1 MRIAQ
6 SPNDLLFN
14 LTEIRP
20 KHAVKRFRKAIL
32 EDYPGKGCAYC
43 GRQSASNLYTLD
55 HIVAKSRGGP
65 NRRWNLA
72 RCCTHCNG
80 SKSNRDVL
88 PWWRPQTYWDSH
100 RETILFE
107 WMRYNSNMDDAMLAL
122 EHSLRE
128 GTLDKEALDEL
139 KHIKEPQ
146 PTYFDIFCEENPSA
160 PECLIYDC

>member
-1 MRIAQ
+1 MQVAQ

-43 GRQSASNLYTLD
+43 GRESHLYTLD

-72 RCCTHCNG
+72 RCCTQCNG
-80 SKSNRDVL
+80 SKSNTDVL
-88 PWWRPQTYWDSH
+88 PWWRPQTIWNEF
-100 RETILFE
+100 REDQLFA
-107 WMRYNSNMDDAMLAL
+107 WMRENSNIDAMTAL
-122 EHSLRE
+122 EISLRE
-128 GTLDKEALDEL
+128 GTLDEEALKEL
-139 KHIKEPQ
+139 KNPK
-146 PTYFDIFCEENPSA
+146 PTREEYWDKYCSIHFDA
-160 PECLIYDC
+160 PECLIYDV

>member
-32 EDYPGKGCAYC
+32 EDYPGQGCAYC
-43 GRQSASNLYTLD
+43 GREYSLFTLD
-55 HIVAKSRGGP
+55 HIIAKSRGGP

-72 RCCTHCNG
+72 RCCAQCNG

-88 PWWRPQTYWDSH
+88 PWWRPQTIWNSN
-100 RETILFE
+100 REAILFE
-107 WMRYNSNMDDAMLAL
+107 WMRYNSTMDDAMSAL

-128 GTLDKEALDEL
+128 GTLDQEALEEL
-139 KHIKEPQ
+139 KRTKEPKANF
-146 PTYFDIFCEENPSA
+146 FDMHCEANPWE
-160 PECLIYDC
+160 PECLIYEC

>member
-20 KHAVKRFRKAIL
+20 KHAVKRFRKSIL

-43 GRQSASNLYTLD
+43 GRESHLYTLD

-72 RCCTHCNG
+72 RCCTQCNG

-88 PWWRPQTYWDSH
+88 PWWRPQTIWNSN
-100 RETILFE
+100 REAILFD
-107 WMRYNSNMDDAMLAL
+107 WMRYNSNMDDAILAL
-122 EHSLRE
+122 ENSLRE
-128 GTLDKEALDEL
+128 GTLNKEALEEL
-139 KHIKEPQ
+139 TNQKTEKPNF
-146 PTYFDIFCEENPSA
+146 FDGYCDLYPSE